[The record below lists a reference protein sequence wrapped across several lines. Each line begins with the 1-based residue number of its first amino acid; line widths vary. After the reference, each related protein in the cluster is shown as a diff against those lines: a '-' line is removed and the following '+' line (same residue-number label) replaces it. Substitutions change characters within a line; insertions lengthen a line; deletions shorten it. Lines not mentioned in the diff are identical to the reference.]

1 MTREEAKEFIVLM
14 TDRNNF
20 TKEELIKY
28 KMALAI
34 LANKWSLP
42 GQ

>member
-1 MTREEAKEFIVLM
+1 MTREEAKAFIASM
-14 TDRNNF
+14 AGRKNF

-28 KMALAI
+28 KQALAV

-42 GQ
+42 S